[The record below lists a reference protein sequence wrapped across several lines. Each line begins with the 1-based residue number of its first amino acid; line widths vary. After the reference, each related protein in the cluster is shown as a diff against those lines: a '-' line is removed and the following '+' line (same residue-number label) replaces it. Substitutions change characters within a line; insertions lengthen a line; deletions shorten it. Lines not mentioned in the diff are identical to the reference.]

1 MTGIGRPPTLVQ
13 PTRPAGTDMSSL
25 AQRTLP
31 LPHISASQAEARRY
45 SLARRNLLPRGD
57 RVTAVSG
64 LWQHEFLIRSDANIE
79 TFLWC
84 PRSVVDHGAA
94 PADPSV
100 TDRVQACVAS
110 AVGLAAASF
119 LISERTLRR
128 LHPDLSPPAMLSVVR
143 LPTWNDSALLSSTT
157 GLLLVADGIQYA
169 GNLGTLIRTVDACGA
184 DGLLLTNPVARL
196 TNPKVFVASRGTVLS
211 TPVREYQSVEEA
223 LGALRAA
230 GFVVYVADPA
240 AVDPYRE
247 IPYGSTRLAFVVG
260 SEGDGVS
267 PGWQHARLNRV
278 AIPMLGRADSLNV
291 AASAAIL
298 LYEARSRRGTA
309 PFP

>member
-1 MTGIGRPPTLVQ
+1 M
-13 PTRPAGTDMSSL
+13 
-25 AQRTLP
+25 
-31 LPHISASQAEARRY
+31 
-45 SLARRNLLPRGD
+45 
-57 RVTAVSG
+57 
-64 LWQHEFLIRSDANIE
+64 
-79 TFLWC
+79 
-84 PRSVVDHGAA
+84 
-94 PADPSV
+94 
-100 TDRVQACVAS
+100 QACLAA
-110 AVGLAAASF
+110 AVGLADASY

-128 LHPDLSPPAMLSVVR
+128 LHPGLTPPAMLSVVR
-143 LPTWNDSALLSSTT
+143 LPTWNDSALSSSTT

-211 TPVREYQSVEEA
+211 TPVRECQSVEEA
-223 LGALRAA
+223 LGTLRAA

-240 AVDPYRE
+240 AVNPYRE
-247 IPYGSTRLAFVVG
+247 IPYGSTRLAVVVG

-267 PGWQHARLNRV
+267 PGWQDRGHNRV

-298 LYEARSRRGTA
+298 LYEARSQRGTA
-309 PFP
+309 PCP